1 MDPTAVRYF
10 WILLRPAVWHLRWV
24 ATQRDASMTQTSKRR
39 NKPAGSSPGSVVY
52 VGSEKTAPV
61 SITRICY
68 SSLGAQAPV
77 IVTAADCRPEPGQ
90 TGVVWY
96 TIDGVHDIE
105 ILKRLGENF
114 GLHPLV
120 VEDIGNTTQRPKL
133 EAFEGYYFLAAKMI
147 TYDSK
152 AARVNTEHISLVYG
166 EGYVLLFLQDPGD
179 LFAPIRSRIE
189 SGKGR
194 IRSNGS
200 DYLVYAIIDAVVDY
214 YFHVLEEVGERLERL
229 EDEVVVRPTIGTL
242 RAIHH
247 MKRELIALRRSIWP
261 MREVVNA
268 MIRDES
274 SFVSSGV
281 KIFLRDLYD
290 HTVHVI
296 DSVET
301 MRDIITGTLD
311 IYLSSV
317 SNRLNEVMKVLT
329 VMSSIFIPLTFIV
342 GIYGMNFHYMPE
354 LEWRW
359 GYPAVW
365 VAMLSISFALLILF
379 KRKRWM

>member
-1 MDPTAVRYF
+1 M
-10 WILLRPAVWHLRWV
+10 
-24 ATQRDASMTQTSKRR
+24 
-39 NKPAGSSPGSVVY
+39 
-52 VGSEKTAPV
+52 
-61 SITRICY
+61 SITRIRY
-68 SSLGAQAPV
+68 SAQGAEAPTV
-77 IVTAADCRPEPGQ
+77 ITPSECRPEPGQ
-90 TGVVWY
+90 AGVVWY
-96 TIDGVHDIE
+96 TVDGVHNVE
-105 ILKRLGENF
+105 ILKTLGENF

-133 EAFEGYYFLAAKMI
+133 EGFDGYNFLAAKMI
-147 TYDSK
+147 TYDGK
-152 AARVNTEHISLVYG
+152 ASRIHTEHISMVYG

-179 LFAPIRSRIE
+179 LFAPIRQRIE

-194 IRSNGS
+194 IRSHGS
-200 DYLVYAIIDAVVDY
+200 DYLVYALVDAIVDY
-214 YFHVLEEVGERLERL
+214 YFHVLEEVGERLEKL
-229 EDEVVVRPTIGTL
+229 EDEVVVRPTISTL
-242 RAIHH
+242 RAIHN

-268 MIRDES
+268 MARDEV
-274 SFVSSGV
+274 SFASSGV

-365 VAMLSISFALLILF
+365 VAMLSISAALMMLF

>member
-1 MDPTAVRYF
+1 
-10 WILLRPAVWHLRWV
+10 
-24 ATQRDASMTQTSKRR
+24 MTQTAKRKK
-39 NKPAGSSPGSVVY
+39 KPAGSSPGSVVY

-61 SITRICY
+61 SITRIRY
-68 SSLGAQAPV
+68 SAQGAEAPV
-77 IVTAADCRPEPGQ
+77 VITPAECRPEPGEA
-90 TGVVWY
+90 GVVWY
-96 TIDGVHDIE
+96 TVDGVHNVE
-105 ILKRLGENF
+105 ILKTLGENF

-133 EAFEGYYFLAAKMI
+133 EGFDGYNFLAAKMI
-147 TYDSK
+147 TYDGK
-152 AARVNTEHISLVYG
+152 AARVQTEHVSLVYG
-166 EGYVLLFLQDPGD
+166 DGYVLLFLQDPGD
-179 LFAPIRSRIE
+179 LFAPIRQRIE

-194 IRSNGS
+194 IRSHGS
-200 DYLVYAIIDAVVDY
+200 DYLVYALVDAIVDY

-229 EDEVVVRPTIGTL
+229 EDEVVVRPTISTL
-242 RAIHH
+242 RAIHN

-268 MIRDES
+268 MARDEA
-274 SFVSSGV
+274 SFASSGV

-342 GIYGMNFHYMPE
+342 GVYGMNFHYMPE
-354 LEWRW
+354 LEWHW

-365 VAMLSISFALLILF
+365 VAMLSISAALMMLF

>member
-1 MDPTAVRYF
+1 MSQV
-10 WILLRPAVWHLRWV
+10 
-24 ATQRDASMTQTSKRR
+24 SKRKR
-39 NKPAGSSPGSVVY
+39 KPAGSSPGSVVY
-52 VGSEKTAPV
+52 VGSERTASV
-61 SITRICY
+61 SITRIRY
-68 SSLGAQAPV
+68 SPEGAEAPV
-77 IVTAADCRPEPGQ
+77 VVSPSECRPEPGRP
-90 TGVVWY
+90 GVTWY
-96 TIDGVHDIE
+96 TVDGVHNVE
-105 ILKRLGENF
+105 ILKTLGENF

-133 EAFEGYYFLAAKMI
+133 EGFDGYYFLAAKMI

-152 AARVNTEHISLVYG
+152 ASKVKTEHISIVYG
-166 EGYVLLFLQDPGD
+166 VGFVVLFLQDPED
-179 LFAPIRSRIE
+179 LFSPIRQRIE

-194 IRSNGS
+194 IRKHGS
-200 DYLVYAIIDAVVDY
+200 DYLVYAIVDAIVDY
-214 YFHVLEEVGERLERL
+214 YFHVLEEVGERLEKL
-229 EDEVVVRPTIGTL
+229 EDEVVIRPSVQTL
-242 RAIHH
+242 RAIHD

-268 MIRDES
+268 MARDES
-274 SFVSSGV
+274 SFVTSEV

-342 GIYGMNFHYMPE
+342 GVYGMNFHYMPE
-354 LEWRW
+354 LEWHW

-365 VAMLSISFALLILF
+365 VAMLVISATLLSIF

>member
-1 MDPTAVRYF
+1 
-10 WILLRPAVWHLRWV
+10 
-24 ATQRDASMTQTSKRR
+24 MTSIAKRKK
-39 NKPAGSSPGSVVY
+39 KPAGSSPGSVVY

-61 SITRICY
+61 SITRTRY
-68 SSLGAQAPV
+68 SAQGADAPV
-77 IVTAADCRPEPGQ
+77 IISPDQCRPEPGQ
-90 TGVVWY
+90 AGVVWY
-96 TIDGVHDIE
+96 TVDGVHNVE
-105 ILKRLGENF
+105 LLKTLGENF

-120 VEDIGNTTQRPKL
+120 VEDIGNTRQRPKL
-133 EAFEGYYFLAAKMI
+133 EAFDGYYFLAAKMI
-147 TYDSK
+147 TYDGN
-152 AARVNTEHISLVYG
+152 AARVKTEHISLVYG
-166 EGYVLLFLQDPGD
+166 EGFVLLFLQDPGD
-179 LFAPIRSRIE
+179 LFAPIRQRIE

-194 IRSNGS
+194 IRSNGA

-214 YFHVLEEVGERLERL
+214 YFHVLEELGERLEKL
-229 EDEVVVRPTIGTL
+229 EDEVVVRPTISTL

-268 MIRDES
+268 MVRDES
-274 SFVSSGV
+274 SFVSGGV

-354 LEWRW
+354 LEWKW

-365 VAMLSISFALLILF
+365 VAMLLISAALLRLF

>member
-1 MDPTAVRYF
+1 MNQV
-10 WILLRPAVWHLRWV
+10 
-24 ATQRDASMTQTSKRR
+24 SKRKK
-39 NKPAGSSPGSVVY
+39 KPAGSSPGSVVY

-61 SITRICY
+61 SITRLRY
-68 SSLGAQAPV
+68 SAEGAEPPV
-77 IVTAADCRPEPGQ
+77 VISPSECRPEPGQ
-90 TGVVWY
+90 AGVTWY
-96 TIDGVHDIE
+96 TVDGVHDVD
-105 ILKRLGENF
+105 ILKTLGENF

-120 VEDIGNTTQRPKL
+120 IEDIGNTTQRPKL
-133 EAFEGYYFLAAKMI
+133 ENFEGYYFLAAKMI
-147 TYDSK
+147 TYDSR
-152 AARVNTEHISLVYG
+152 AARVKTEHISIVYG
-166 EGYVLLFLQDPGD
+166 TSFVVLFLQDPED
-179 LFAPIRSRIE
+179 LFAPIRQRIE

-194 IRSNGS
+194 IRKNGV
-200 DYLVYAIIDAVVDY
+200 DYLVYAIVDAIVDY
-214 YFHVLEEVGERLERL
+214 YFHVLEEVGERLEKL
-229 EDEVVVRPTIGTL
+229 EDEVVVRPSINTL

-268 MIRDES
+268 MARDES
-274 SFVSSGV
+274 SLVTSEV

-329 VMSSIFIPLTFIV
+329 VMSSIFIPLTFVV
-342 GIYGMNFHYMPE
+342 GVYGMNFEYMPE
-354 LEWRW
+354 LKWHW

-365 VAMLSISFALLILF
+365 VGMLLISAMLLSIF